1 MKHQEFTITAADKQE
16 LFAQCW
22 APDHQPKG
30 LVCLVHGFGEHSG
43 RYAHVAQAMVE
54 ADYAIIAFDQR
65 GHGRTAGKRGFTP
78 SYNLSLHDI
87 DKLINTAK
95 KQFPDLPT
103 FLYGH
108 SMGGGMVLNYTLRY
122 KPDLQG
128 VISASPWLRLT
139 APPPAAVTRAARLIG
154 SVWKGFTITG
164 KHEKGILSRDPAVD
178 KAHLA
183 DPLTHSTISAALF
196 FGAND
201 GGAWVLS
208 QAGNFPLP
216 LLLMHGDA
224 DKLTSF
230 AASQE
235 FAANAPAATT
245 FKAWPGYYHE
255 THNDIGKEAVIA
267 TMIEWMN
274 NRLEGTKGN
283 EGN

>member
-1 MKHQEFTITAADKQE
+1 MKHQEFIMTAADKQE
-16 LFAQCW
+16 LFAQSW
-22 APDHQPKG
+22 APDTPTG

-43 RYAHVAQAMVE
+43 RYTHVAQAMVK
-54 ADYAIIAFDQR
+54 ADYAVIAFDQR
-65 GHGRTAGKRGFTP
+65 GHGRTAGKQGFTP

-87 DKLINTAK
+87 DKLISEGQK
-95 KQFPDLPT
+95 RFPHLPT

-122 KPDLQG
+122 KPKLQG
-128 VISASPWLRLT
+128 VIATSPWLRLT
-139 APPPAAVTRAARLIG
+139 TPPPAAVTGIARLIG

-164 KHEKGILSRDPAVD
+164 KHENGILSRDPAVD
-178 KAHLA
+178 EAHIA
-183 DPLTHSTISAALF
+183 DPLTHSAISAALF

-208 QAGNFPLP
+208 QAADFPLP

-235 FAANAPAATT
+235 FAQNAPAATT
-245 FKAWPGYYHE
+245 TFKAWLGYYHE
-255 THNDIGKEAVIA
+255 THNDIGKEEVIA
-267 TMIEWMN
+267 TIISWMN
-274 NRLEGTKGN
+274 EQL
-283 EGN
+283 